1 MNIINRCIFHRAHE
15 SWGLPEAPDYV
26 AFAKK
31 LQAAGYFHKPGLGPK
46 EVLSMEMLGATHSKQ
61 EYIIK

>member
-1 MNIINRCIFHRAHE
+1 M
-15 SWGLPEAPDYV
+15 PEAPDYV

-46 EVLSMEMLGATHSKQ
+46 EVLSMEMLGTTQSKQ